1 MFGLGLL
8 EAFAGAVLL
17 TVANAVYFD
26 LKRKGQRGFARFIA
40 FWLGTPVSWA
50 TWLLLPEGTAPQLE
64 PPPDDEESL
73 LREVRLDRAR
83 RIAAE
88 SAASAQES
96 DEAGHGA
103 S

>member
-1 MFGLGLL
+1 MFGFGLL

-26 LKRKGQRGFARFIA
+26 LKRKGQRGFGRFIA

-50 TWLLLPEGTAPQLE
+50 TWLLLPEGTVPQLK
-64 PPPDDEESL
+64 PPPDDEEGL

-83 RIAAE
+83 RIASE
-88 SAASAQES
+88 SGRSAAEGQEGG
-96 DEAGHGA
+96 EAG
-103 S
+103 